1 VAALTLVGRTSH
13 GHTMLRAASSSRA
26 GEWNHVLV
34 SKDGQRV
41 SCDCAACVFHPEVRE
56 GRLTV
61 KRADVLAGKVKRCC
75 WHLRH
80 AARWAPLRD
89 QGHRQA

>member
-1 VAALTLVGRTSH
+1 MASLILVGKTGH
-13 GHTMLRAASSSRA
+13 GHTMLRGASSSRP
-26 GEWNHVLV
+26 GEYNHVLV
-34 SKDGQRV
+34 SKDGKRV
-41 SCDCAACVFHPEVRE
+41 SCDCAACVYHPEAKE

-61 KRADVLAGKVKRCC
+61 ARADVLAGKVKRCC

-89 QGHRQA
+89 RRCR